1 MLLAVW
7 LQGELFPD
15 LAAGTQNAV
24 PRCMDDSERDQRT
37 GLQWLKVVNSYL
49 EFMSGNA
56 WRRGLTERNSPE
68 RWYYLDAIRWLNG
81 IGRDEALPFQRTISI
96 TPRTAQ
102 DIRISSLASWPV
114 AKLVNELMR
123 LNPCLTNRK
132 ILSHFTKV
140 KLAQMLVEA
149 RAASRHARST
159 GRAA

>member
-7 LQGELFPD
+7 LQGELFPE
-15 LAAGTQNAV
+15 LAAAAQDAEM
-24 PRCMDDSERDQRT
+24 RSMDDSERYRRT
-37 GLQWLKVVNSYL
+37 GRQWIKAVNSYL
-49 EFMSGNA
+49 EFMTGDA
-56 WRRGLTERNSPE
+56 WRRGSERNSPE

-81 IGRDEALPFQRTISI
+81 IGREVVLPSSRTISI
-96 TPRTAQ
+96 TPRTAR

-114 AKLVNELMR
+114 AKLINELMR

-132 ILSHFTKV
+132 LITHFTKV

-149 RAASRHARST
+149 RAASRQARSP